1 MTTAQILV
9 FAILTATM
17 ALFLWGRFRHDIVA
31 LLALMAGVVGG
42 LVPVADAFA
51 GFGHPAVIT
60 VACVLVLSQGLQN
73 TGAVDWLARSVLPRE
88 AGRLSSMAALMGLGA
103 LLSGFMN
110 NVGAMA
116 LLMPIAVQVSG
127 RLDLTPGQV
136 LMPLAFGTILGGMT
150 TLIGTPPNLIVSGFR
165 DEAGLGHFAM
175 FDFAPVGVAVALVG
189 VAFVALVGWR
199 LVPARKATADGGFE
213 TGSYL
218 TEVRVPEDSKA
229 VGLTLRAFEREI
241 ADSGAQV
248 VGLVRNEV
256 RMTAPHGGRHI
267 HAGDILALE
276 ADVDALAEALSV
288 FGIKLEEQVPSSS
301 DAEKK
306 ADAEAK
312 QTSRSVRTTGD
323 KGKVGDAKDDA
334 EDSSNHDE
342 DIVLP
347 VLPGATI
354 VGRSASDLRLRTR
367 YGLNLLAVSRE
378 GHPPKAR
385 LRTLRLKSG
394 DLILMQGPSEV
405 MADFI
410 NDTGCV
416 PLGERELRIPDKRM
430 AIIAGAI
437 MLGSVGIVTAGLLP
451 AAAAFTLGVIA
462 SMLLRTVPPRQV
474 YTSIDW
480 PVIVL
485 LAALIPVA
493 GAMQAT
499 GAADVLARFLV
510 DTIAQGNAVAALV
523 VVLITTMFLSDVMN
537 NAATAAVLCPI
548 AIGIAAA
555 LGVNPDCF
563 LMAVA
568 IGASCAFLTPIGHQ
582 NNTLILGPGG
592 FGFGDYWKL
601 GLPLE
606 VLVVAVSIPLLLI
619 VWPL

>member
-1 MTTAQILV
+1 MTMPQILI

-31 LLALMAGVVGG
+31 LLALMACVVAG
-42 LVPVADAFA
+42 LVPAAEAFV

-60 VACVLVLSQGLQN
+60 VACVLVLSQGLQK
-73 TGAVDWLARSVLPRE
+73 TGAVDWLARTVLPRE
-88 AGRLSSMAALMGLGA
+88 AGRLTSMAALMGLGA

-116 LLMPIAVQVSG
+116 LLMPVAVQLSD
-127 RLDLTPGQV
+127 RLELTPGQV

-165 DEAGLGHFAM
+165 AEAGLGHFAM
-175 FDFAPVGVAVALVG
+175 FDFAPVGVAVALAG
-189 VAFVALVGWR
+189 VAFVALIGWR
-199 LVPARKATADGGFE
+199 LVPARKASGAEGFE
-213 TGSYL
+213 TASYM
-218 TEVRVPEDSKA
+218 TEVRMPEKSKA
-229 VGLTLRAFEREI
+229 IGLTLRQFEDEI
-241 ADSGAQV
+241 DDSEAQV

-256 RMTAPHGGRHI
+256 RMTAPHGGRRI
-267 HAGDILALE
+267 REGDILVLK
-276 ADVDALAEALSV
+276 ADVETLAKALAV
-288 FGIKLEEQVPSSS
+288 FGIKLEEQDPSS
-301 DAEKK
+301 EKEETTKAKTAKDKKTAKAK
-306 ADAEAK
+306 ADE
-312 QTSRSVRTTGD
+312 D
-323 KGKVGDAKDDA
+323 PEE
-334 EDSSNHDE
+334 EDSKRDDE
-342 DIVLP
+342 IVLRELA
-347 VLPGATI
+347 VLPGSSL

-385 LRTLRLKSG
+385 LRTLKLKSG
-394 DLILMQGPSEV
+394 DLLLMQGPAEV
-405 MADFI
+405 MADFV

-416 PLGERELRIPDKRM
+416 PLGERALRIPDKRM

-437 MLGSVGIVTAGLLP
+437 MLGAVGIVTAGLLP

-474 YTSIDW
+474 YTAIDW

-499 GAADVLARFLV
+499 GAADLLARFLV
-510 DTIAQGNAVAALV
+510 ETIAQGNAITALV
-523 VVLITTMFLSDVMN
+523 VIMVTTMFLSDVMN

-555 LGVNPDCF
+555 LGVNPDSF

-606 VLVVAVSIPLLLI
+606 VIVVAVSIPLLLI

>member
-1 MTTAQILV
+1 M
-9 FAILTATM
+9 
-17 ALFLWGRFRHDIVA
+17 
-31 LLALMAGVVGG
+31 
-42 LVPVADAFA
+42 
-51 GFGHPAVIT
+51 
-60 VACVLVLSQGLQN
+60 
-73 TGAVDWLARSVLPRE
+73 
-88 AGRLSSMAALMGLGA
+88 
-103 LLSGFMN
+103 
-110 NVGAMA
+110 
-116 LLMPIAVQVSG
+116 
-127 RLDLTPGQV
+127 
-136 LMPLAFGTILGGMT
+136 
-150 TLIGTPPNLIVSGFR
+150 
-165 DEAGLGHFAM
+165 
-175 FDFAPVGVAVALVG
+175 G

-342 DIVLP
+342 DIVLRELA